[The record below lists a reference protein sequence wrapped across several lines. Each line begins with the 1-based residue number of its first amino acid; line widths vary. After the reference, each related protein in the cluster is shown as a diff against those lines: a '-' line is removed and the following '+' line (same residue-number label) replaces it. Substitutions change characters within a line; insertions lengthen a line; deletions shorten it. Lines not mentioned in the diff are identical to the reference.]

1 MSRLCLCNRC
11 KCTLILNRVLGCAQ
25 LRGDIFLWC
34 RSLTQY
40 CYCFTSGSLRLS
52 VTMIEML
59 VNIHESCVKN
69 ISRKINQN
77 KKNKKGVIVDLFQ
90 RGLNVFIERREKV
103 ESRQILFTKAI
114 GDIWHFQRRRKRK
127 YSSLIDSANSESQ
140 KCVC

>member
-25 LRGDIFLWC
+25 LRGDIFLWY

-40 CYCFTSGSLRLS
+40 CYCFTSGSLRLFVRHNCIS
-52 VTMIEML
+52 ILRTDFDKLTMIEML

-114 GDIWHFQRRRKRK
+114 GDIWHF
-127 YSSLIDSANSESQ
+127 
-140 KCVC
+140 

>member
-1 MSRLCLCNRC
+1 
-11 KCTLILNRVLGCAQ
+11 
-25 LRGDIFLWC
+25 
-34 RSLTQY
+34 
-40 CYCFTSGSLRLS
+40 
-52 VTMIEML
+52 ML

-114 GDIWHFQRRRKRK
+114 GDI
-127 YSSLIDSANSESQ
+127 
-140 KCVC
+140 

>member
-1 MSRLCLCNRC
+1 
-11 KCTLILNRVLGCAQ
+11 
-25 LRGDIFLWC
+25 
-34 RSLTQY
+34 
-40 CYCFTSGSLRLS
+40 
-52 VTMIEML
+52 MIEML

-114 GDIWHFQRRRKRK
+114 GDI
-127 YSSLIDSANSESQ
+127 
-140 KCVC
+140 